1 MDSAPHAAPGRSC
14 SQGRCAPPTAATQFP
29 QPRMLD
35 RCPRSR
41 SQRAER
47 MNATS
52 WPTLNARLPPDA
64 PDFEGSP
71 GAHDA
76 ASSVSVQAPLA
87 GETIRVTEQ
96 VHNRTYRAVRQ
107 DRTLLGRT
115 TDSVVLL
122 ERGSLPRGQQKVLN
136 RDDNRKGVSS
146 DEPDQQ
152 ADVSADLRGSRSSP
166 RVTEDRVPVG
176 PGRQASLP
184 ADLGGPPAL
193 PGQRDPGPGGRAAD
207 VADDRRASS
216 GRVPVRLPRAG
227 PARLG
232 PPVACGARP

>member
-1 MDSAPHAAPGRSC
+1 MV
-14 SQGRCAPPTAATQFP
+14 
-29 QPRMLD
+29 
-35 RCPRSR
+35 
-41 SQRAER
+41 
-47 MNATS
+47 NATP
-52 WPTLNARLPPDA
+52 WPAVSARLPPMHRTLSG
-64 PDFEGSP
+64 PP
-71 GAHDA
+71 GDHDA
-76 ASSVSVQAPLA
+76 APPVLVPGVMAA
-87 GETIRVTEQ
+87 RNDTGTGQ
-96 VHNRTYRAVRQ
+96 VHNRTYRAVRL

-166 RVTEDRVPVG
+166 RVAEDRVPVG
-176 PGRQASLP
+176 PGGQASLP

-193 PGQRDPGPGGRAAD
+193 SGQRDPGPGGRAAD
-207 VADDRRASS
+207 VADDRGASS
-216 GRVPVRLPRAG
+216 GRVPVRLPRAE

-232 PPVACGARP
+232 PP

>member
-1 MDSAPHAAPGRSC
+1 MHRTLKG
-14 SQGRCAPPTAATQFP
+14 PPEPT
-29 QPRMLD
+29 
-35 RCPRSR
+35 
-41 SQRAER
+41 
-47 MNATS
+47 TS
-52 WPTLNARLPPDA
+52 RLPYL
-64 PDFEGSP
+64 F
-71 GAHDA
+71 
-76 ASSVSVQAPLA
+76 QAPCA
-87 GETIRVTEQ
+87 GETIRVTGQ

-115 TDSVVLL
+115 TDSVVLV

-152 ADVSADLRGSRSSP
+152 ADVSADLRGGRSSP
-166 RVTEDRVPVG
+166 RVAEDRVPVG

-193 PGQRDPGPGGRAAD
+193 SGQRDPRPGGRAAD
-207 VADDRRASS
+207 VADRGASS
-216 GRVPVRLPRAG
+216 SRVPVRLPRAG

-232 PPVACGARP
+232 PPAASGH